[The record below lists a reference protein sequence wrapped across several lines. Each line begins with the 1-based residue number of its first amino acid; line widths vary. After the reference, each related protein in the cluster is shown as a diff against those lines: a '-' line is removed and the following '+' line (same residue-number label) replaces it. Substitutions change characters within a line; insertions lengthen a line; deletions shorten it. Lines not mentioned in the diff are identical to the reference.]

1 MNKNTIVMK
10 RLASLALVVLLSAGS
25 VFAQGKF
32 GADSAECVKYLSF
45 YNDYYKQFNNK
56 ASANRGAAFEDAIR
70 NWRKAYAICPGTAS
84 QNMFQHGSNLLLEQ
98 ISRSSSDKAYVAALA
113 DSLITLQN
121 QRLQFYPK
129 SKNKVSILNN
139 KGNYIVRFKG
149 EDKNYVLN
157 ELEGIIAQLGG
168 KTNPTLLVF
177 YLQAAIDLYR
187 AGEISADKV
196 IEIYGKTGEVLDSAE
211 AANEDEAATKNKVR
225 SDLESLFAESKVA
238 DCENLINIFGPRYEA
253 DPDNVALI
261 TSIVKLMS
269 GAEDCLDNDLYL
281 RAVTSLHKN
290 APSYNSAYFLYKLHS
305 SRGNTSEAVA
315 YLQEA
320 IDNPESG
327 DEQDAQFNYEMANY
341 CLKNGMRGK
350 SFSAAQTAAQLGYG
364 FTGKAY
370 FLIGTLWGSTPCGG
384 NEVTSRAR
392 YWVAVDYLQKA
403 KNVDPS
409 LEADANKLIG
419 SYASYYPQAAE
430 AFMYDLAAGQSYT
443 VSCGGMTATTTVRV
457 SR

>member
-1 MNKNTIVMK
+1 MK
-10 RLASLALVVLLSAGS
+10 RLAIIALAVILSAGS

-70 NWRKAYAICPGTAS
+70 NWRKAYAVCPGTAS

-98 ISRSSSDKAYVAALA
+98 ISRSSGNPAYVSALA
-113 DSLITLQN
+113 DSLINLQN
-121 QRLQFYPK
+121 ERLQYYPR
-129 SKNKVSILNN
+129 SKNRVSVLNN

-149 EDKNYVLN
+149 NDKKYVYN
-157 ELEGIIAQLGG
+157 EIGSIIKELGG
-168 KTNPTLLVF
+168 NTNPMLLVN
-177 YLQAAIDLYR
+177 YLQSAIELYR
-187 AGEISADKV
+187 GGEFSADQV
-196 IEIYGKTGEVLDSAE
+196 IAAYEKAGEVLDSAKPANDDE
-211 AANEDEAATKNKVR
+211 VAANAKVR
-225 SDLESLFAESKVA
+225 SDLESVFAESKVA
-238 DCENLINIFGPRYEA
+238 DCDNLISIFGPRYEA
-253 DPDNVALI
+253 DPNNVALVS
-261 TSIVKLMS
+261 SIVKLMS
-269 GAEDCLDNDLYL
+269 GAANCLDNDLYL
-281 RAVTSLHKN
+281 KAVTSLHTN
-290 APSYNSAYFLYKLHS
+290 APSCNSAYFLYKLHAA
-305 SRGNTSEAVA
+305 RGNSAEAVK

-320 IDNPESG
+320 IDSPESA
-327 DEQDAQFNYEMANY
+327 DEADAQYNYEMANY
-341 CLKNGMRGK
+341 CLKNGLKGK
-350 SFSAAQTAAQLGYG
+350 AFSAAQTAAQLGYG

-403 KNVDPS
+403 KNADPS

-419 SYASYYPQAAE
+419 SYSAYYPQAAE
-430 AFMYDLAAGQSYT
+430 AFMYDLTAGQSYT

>member
-1 MNKNTIVMK
+1 MK
-10 RLASLALVVLLSAGS
+10 RLAIIALAVILSAGS

-70 NWRKAYAICPGTAS
+70 NWRKAYAVCPGTAS

-98 ISRSSSDKAYVAALA
+98 ISRSSGDPAYVAALA
-113 DSLITLQN
+113 DSLINLQN
-121 QRLQFYPK
+121 QRLQYYPR

-139 KGNYIVRFKG
+139 KGNYIVRFKA
-149 EDKNYVLN
+149 EDKEYVFN
-157 ELEGIIAQLGG
+157 ELDGIIGQLGG
-168 KTNPTLLVF
+168 KTNPMLLVN

-187 AGEISADKV
+187 ADKFSADKV
-196 IEIYGKTGEVLDSAE
+196 IEVYSKAGEVLDSSE
-211 AANEDEAATKNKVR
+211 PANEDEVAANTKVR
-225 SDLESLFAESKVA
+225 SDLESIFAESKVA
-238 DCENLINIFGPRYEA
+238 DCDNLINIFGPRYAA
-253 DPDNVALI
+253 DPDNVALV

-269 GAEDCLDNDLYL
+269 GAENCLDNDLYL
-281 RAVTSLHKN
+281 NAVTSLHKN

-305 SRGNTSEAVA
+305 ARGNSAEAVR

-320 IDNPESG
+320 IDNPDSSE
-327 DEQDAQFNYEMANY
+327 ELDAQYNYEMANY
-341 CLKNGMRGK
+341 CLKNSMRAK
-350 SFSAAQTAAQLGYG
+350 AFSAAQTAAQLGYG

-430 AFMYDLAAGQSYT
+430 AFMYDLSAGQSYT